1 MFPMTTQRSTMVS
14 TRGLR
19 QAGALGLFFATA
31 LACSQATPSDPPDVT
46 RPPPGGMRPVPGMN
60 LPGTDGMS
68 TPPAG
73 GSSGGDAQVKF
84 CNGVQ
89 SDKGAVDIEMTI
101 GAGSNPV
108 KVASGSCLPAKGNAC
123 ATIKAGPSR
132 ITFRMGGKEVFAQ
145 DIAIEAGQQYL
156 VVSTVDRG
164 TQKIGLGGG
173 KLAAGAQCAAA
184 DPFAG
189 SSPGGTGGA
198 TVGKFCHNLALDDG
212 NGGKLPV
219 TFDLTIGDVR
229 LSATSNDCSSPV
241 GQMCIALPPGSTT
254 ASLYRDG
261 QMLTSAPVTIEAG
274 KEYMFGLKLQGTS
287 PVITGN
293 ALSANPRCAAAGAA
307 NASGLP
313 TLGAA
318 PPPAPPP
325 GAASAVK
332 ICNRLPAGVAEV
344 MIGDNLV
351 LTAKPGECSSVKG
364 MPCSAV
370 AAGTAALVVAIDG
383 DEVLNNMVEF
393 VAGREKILI
402 VKSDALTDQTVPAG
416 MMCSTYEP

>member
-1 MFPMTTQRSTMVS
+1 MMTM
-14 TRGLR
+14 
-19 QAGALGLFFATA
+19 
-31 LACSQATPSDPPDVT
+31 
-46 RPPPGGMRPVPGMN
+46 VPGMN
-60 LPGTDGMS
+60 MPGTDGM
-68 TPPAG
+68 TPPPAG
-73 GSSGGDAQVKF
+73 GSSGNAQVKF

-101 GAGSNPV
+101 GTGSNPY
-108 KVASGSCLPAKGNAC
+108 KVASGSCLPAKGDSC
-123 ATIKAGPSR
+123 AMIKAGPSH
-132 ITFRMGGKEVFAQ
+132 ISFRMGGKEVFAQ
-145 DIAIEAGQQYL
+145 DIAFEAGQQY
-156 VVSTVDRG
+156 VIVSTVDRG
-164 TQKIGLGGG
+164 SQKIGLGGG

-184 DPFAG
+184 DPFAA
-189 SSPGGTGGA
+189 SSPGGGGGA

-229 LSATSNDCSSPV
+229 LSAVSGECSSPV
-241 GQMCIALPPGSTT
+241 AQMCIALPPGPTT
-254 ASLYRDG
+254 ASLFRDG
-261 QMLTSAPVTIEAG
+261 QMLTSAPITIEAG

-313 TLGAA
+313 TLGGA
-318 PPPAPPP
+318 PPPTPPP
-325 GAASAVK
+325 GAATTVK
-332 ICNRLPAGVAEV
+332 VCNRLAAGVAEV

-364 MPCSAV
+364 MPCAAV
-370 AAGTAALVVAIDG
+370 AAGTSALVVAIDG
-383 DEVLNNMVEF
+383 DEVLNDMVQF

-402 VKSDALTDQTVPAG
+402 LANDALTDQTVPAG

>member
-1 MFPMTTQRSTMVS
+1 MTTQRSAMV
-14 TRGLR
+14 
-19 QAGALGLFFATA
+19 ALLFTTA
-31 LACSQATPSDPPDVT
+31 LACAQEAPSNSTPETPPS
-46 RPPPGGMRPVPGMN
+46 GNGNGNGMMTPVPGMN
-60 LPGTDGMS
+60 IPGTGSMPM
-68 TPPAG
+68 TPPSG
-73 GSSGGDAQVKF
+73 GSSSGGDAQIKF

-89 SDKGAVDIEMTI
+89 SDKGAVDIEMAI
-101 GAGSNPV
+101 GSSTPV
-108 KVASGSCLPAKGNAC
+108 KVASGACLPAKGDGC
-123 ATIKAGPSR
+123 STIPAGPAR
-132 ITFRMGGKEVFAQ
+132 LTFKMGGKEVFAQ
-145 DIAIEAGQQYL
+145 NVAIEAGQQYL
-156 VVSTVDRG
+156 VVSTLERG
-164 TQKIGLGGG
+164 SQKLGLGGG
-173 KLAAGAQCAAA
+173 KLPAGAQCATS

-189 SSPGGTGGA
+189 ASPGGDPGGA

-219 TFDLTIGDVR
+219 TFDLTIGDIR
-229 LSATSNDCSSPV
+229 LSAASGECSSAV
-241 GQMCIALPPGSTT
+241 AQMCIALPPGATT

-287 PVITGN
+287 PVITGT

-313 TLGAA
+313 VLGGA
-318 PPPAPPP
+318 PPPAPPA

-332 ICNRLPAGVAEV
+332 VCNRLPAGVAEV
-344 MIGDNLV
+344 TIGDNLV

-364 MPCSAV
+364 MACAAV

-383 DEVLNNMVEF
+383 DEVLNDMVQF

-402 VKSDALTDQTVPAG
+402 LANDALTDQTVPAG